1 MSSSNKPVFIE
12 CGSANSF
19 ELSPRFANMAIRGSR
34 EAVHLDVENELREAM
49 SDTVKDEGESW
60 PPALNLS
67 FISTNSSLPAGRTR
81 GLAQLTFNQL
91 RAGNH
96 NAVVQLFGECNS
108 HILSLLAVI
117 YPHQHLL
124 ASALIH
130 IKPPNSAT
138 GPFKPCLA
146 SVSRNLTLP
155 GPVPESLQVIV

>member
-117 YPHQHLL
+117 YPH
-124 ASALIH
+124 
-130 IKPPNSAT
+130 
-138 GPFKPCLA
+138 
-146 SVSRNLTLP
+146 
-155 GPVPESLQVIV
+155 